1 MKNSTQ
7 LRRPTLVR
15 RVILTLLAASVLV
28 WLVLMAF
35 YYWQES
41 NANTADAR
49 QRQRGEAVLMVLSQI
64 KDPAQAQQAIALY
77 TALFNSV
84 YQRAGL
90 AERFLVQLTDHQG
103 HLLFGSALGDET
115 QIGDLT
121 QINAGTAVSGVL
133 VNGKAVSNTING
145 ERYQLFRGE
154 TPHWVLVLGE
164 PAAPPGLL
172 LARISSN
179 LTVSVLIAFPLFLLP
194 VWFAVTRGLRPL
206 RRLSKAIAARGPND
220 LTPLA
225 PDATYAELIPLTDA
239 LDRLFSQ
246 LRAKVA
252 REQSFVQDAAHELRT
267 PIAVIAAQTHAMLL
281 AEDGKTRGDAATHL
295 DAAIA
300 RMSHLIEQLLCL
312 ARIDSSSMPSV
323 TMLDVAELLRGEL
336 ANAAPQAL
344 ARQIELSLEAPD
356 QLTHRLDTQALQ
368 SIVQNLLSNALRY
381 TQNGGEIALELSEHQ
396 DQLRLSVADNGPGIS
411 QAEQA
416 LVFERFYR
424 VTGTDVAGSG
434 LGLAIVTAAA
444 ARLRGSVRLEPGLH
458 GRGCCFIVE
467 IPLR

>member
-64 KDPAQAQQAIALY
+64 KDPAQARQAIALY
-77 TALFNSV
+77 TALFDSV

-103 HLLFGSALGDET
+103 QLLFRSPLGDET
-115 QIGDLT
+115 QINDLT
-121 QINAGTAVSGVL
+121 PIDAGAAV
-133 VNGKAVSNTING
+133 NDKAVSNTING
-145 ERYQLFRGE
+145 KRYQLFRGE

-179 LTVSVLIAFPLFLLP
+179 LTVSVLIAVPLFLLP

-206 RRLSKAIAARGPND
+206 RRLSKAIAARGPDD

-267 PIAVIAAQTHAMLL
+267 PIAVIAAQAHVMLL
-281 AEDGKTRGDAATHL
+281 AEDGKARGDAAAHL

-312 ARIDSSSMPSV
+312 ARIDASSMPSV

-356 QLTHRLDTQALQ
+356 QLTHRLDAQALQ

-396 DQLRLSVADNGPGIS
+396 DQLRLSVADNGPGIA

-434 LGLAIVTAAA
+434 LGLAIVAAA
-444 ARLRGSVRLEPGLH
+444 VARLRGTVRLEPGLH